1 MRSTFQNSGTALSIG
16 VFFSLMIAGRAG
28 SLPRTLTGGLQQ
40 QGVPHAV
47 AHQVGSLPPVSSLFA
62 AVLGV
67 NPVGHLLA
75 PSGVLATLPS
85 VNRQTLTGHEFFPRL
100 ISALFHRGLTVVFLV
115 AAALSVLAAVAS
127 PLRGG
132 HEGATPASARP
143 PAEALS

>member
-1 MRSTFQNSGTALSIG
+1 M
-16 VFFSLMIAGRAG
+16 
-28 SLPRTLTGGLQQ
+28 
-40 QGVPHAV
+40 
-47 AHQVGSLPPVSSLFA
+47 SSLFA
-62 AVLGV
+62 AVLG
-67 NPVGHLLA
+67 GHLLA
-75 PSGVLATLPS
+75 PNAFPS

-115 AAALSVLAAVAS
+115 AAALSVLAAVSS